1 MSNCIVLK
9 KGGASIAANQIKAEV
24 SRILGD
30 SDTNGDLSLDVAI
43 KILSDFN
50 IIAKTNS
57 EAILSVEDIL
67 STVEENVQEN
77 KNEVPDVSSDA
88 SVASVFIDSND
99 SFITVRIG
107 NMTKEYSKVD
117 YMISTYRMNS
127 YLDRA
132 KDIYFQLRYEY
143 QETPFEALEDA
154 LEQLSNEMDDRLRQ
168 YEENPLETGFKLKED
183 GSVDESV
190 VENFRKDLEV
200 IDEALDSKD
209 LSLLIKLVKTINNT
223 GIESIN
229 VSYLN
234 EKIRDKILKERQ
246 NQLELEESESVF
258 QADDEN
264 VKEYIQEQDIA
275 FNKQSLSAEL
285 VAFWNSFD
293 ELKKIETTEEEIQND
308 ITNLEDAF
316 ETENAE
322 GKKFDRTR
330 GEEKPR
336 IDPFIAARLAS
347 IAKKTFDI
355 KDGKI
360 ISYDAVNSETGFKMY
375 ADMQNLLR
383 IIIEDFAQVKTYSDV
398 SGERGNTDVYD
409 KLKDRIAELAKIDPT
424 FNNILDM
431 LNEFGNDKIAKSK
444 FVTSLYL
451 ENINYIDIYKDATSF
466 EDGDSSI
473 DIVETNKYNRI
484 KAIFGKK
491 LANIFRS
498 RFVSSN
504 KELKLKT
511 INSYRERLNKI
522 ATELTGTVED
532 VYKVSQVLNTIMDT
546 EITPISIYNV
556 INENLKGKSVIS
568 NEPNTVVARYLREI
582 LGQFTTMFFN
592 NQANVTEISDFG
604 PGIFSVI
611 MNKYLKV
618 SREQSDNMLIG
629 PNGKVYSKANASYSE
644 RFLDQLINKPSNAQ
658 KKYLGLTSGIRE
670 SGKFLWAKSYA
681 AISRLNKVARDA
693 KAKTIKTITVL
704 QDKVKNDSGIED
716 YKTRKNR
723 TGSEFA
729 TNQLSLT
736 LNYLKNGKNFATY
749 PNASDKSVNNVSLGE
764 ENTLLDD
771 NGGHSFIVE
780 LNDAIK
786 LVKEGKTAD
795 LRNTNIFKRILNYSE
810 AEVLRFIGAYE
821 KLNDSNETTNN
832 VMGKVSPKQYPYIV
846 GDKIVYLTKKE
857 GTSLGLEQSTGPVRL
872 KGFVKVI
879 GKKGDLIIK
888 TNTLQEAIDLG
899 LTDIKFL
906 GNAFSNFFYD
916 TTALEDADLFE
927 KDKDHGYYKPKD
939 YDNITSYLNRF
950 RSSKFVQDRLNKE
963 LNSELRQIEEY
974 LVSNKIIKTSN
985 EILEK
990 LSEIT
995 KEKDQNQLRSIYMA
1009 AASMKYKLDQI
1020 ERSYLY
1026 GGGVEYYKNV
1036 NKDNAILSREQNQG
1050 ANVSVDYFKRIYALS
1065 SSGIRPYFPNGESS
1079 KVKVL
1084 IVNDVVYQ
1092 SEMAEDTDA
1101 TNGGGYIHYLEAIK
1115 FRERIGKL
1123 TKKEKDIIKRLRKG
1137 EEVSDNEMKFLFQPI
1152 KPFFFN
1158 LETSGPLLI
1167 KNAWTILT
1175 PWLGKNTSLPVLTK
1189 LYNTMENTGIRMI
1202 LPSSNIKVGI
1212 HDAID
1217 ISNDFSGNKYDI
1229 IDFLEP
1235 KNSIYREQLLEAS
1248 FDIDGGF
1255 FIEHTATPEH
1265 GVHEMNL
1272 PRGIVENMM
1281 TILEPGT
1288 TVNMYD
1294 SKTRSY
1300 KSVDALTV
1308 KENLTI
1314 AIEQLRDIQV
1324 KKIYSELGLVVDEN
1338 GEVIAKENFAEK
1350 QREFAKKYLIDENTT
1365 QDIIDAIESGTPLMS
1380 IIPLQNIILNKLS
1393 SIARKAVNTVQ
1404 MLGGQLIQS
1413 PQWGFLAPN
1422 NIAAQ
1427 FGDLV
1432 GETSNGQYYF
1442 KKGNESQLEE
1452 KGVKFFKNGFNGVQ
1466 KKSYEIQNKNG
1477 KQIVTPFECL
1487 CSTNY
1492 IRNQIPE
1499 LANAT
1504 DETIMAMMENKP
1516 EIRRV
1521 LASRIPNQAV
1531 ASNNVM
1537 EIVGILPQSMGDTIV
1552 SYLDMTRLTGSD
1564 FDIDKLY
1571 TIFPYVKLK
1580 NGELQ
1585 LITPKFGEKATQKQL
1600 SNYIL
1605 QTFIQ
1610 LGMDER
1616 IREEYFKKSI
1626 DTSIKEDIIFNGFK
1640 EAPKNLSEYTKGDVQ
1655 FLPTMLQMPNEA
1667 VYKEPIYSS
1676 RNSEFNMFTLL
1687 HQIEVEESAMQAKE
1701 LLGRLVVMRKSL
1713 MSMVHESI
1721 AYKGNVPFAEKF
1733 SGNEKFTKLAYR
1745 ESRDILGK
1753 IFELAVIL
1761 SEETNLTADNMKLII
1776 LPKININSNTTNIWT
1791 ASLAHTLNPELVC
1804 CLFTQKAMQY
1814 YSQEKSN
1821 LVAAGNIVEAGDE
1834 TLQKIVRNKILKH
1847 ISSNAILDRMFN
1859 VETKLSTSKNNLYS
1873 VRIKENVD
1881 WSDITLDLSENF
1893 DTDEEKL
1900 TKKVA
1905 GDKYISEHLNEDN
1918 NANQIADSLYE
1929 QIKIKGK
1936 ITNIKLNVTG
1946 NDIYILKKSQNYYND
1961 LIIDIIKKLQNKGVI
1976 ISEIRSG
1983 GKTGIDEAGI
1993 IAAQR
1998 LFIPNEVHTTSDF
2011 MFRDKSGNDI
2021 SSEEEFKK
2029 RFGIFNV
2036 NSKDIHLEIF
2046 EKKGGMELVKQYS
2059 EQLLSNNT
2067 YLPLKAVSIQRNKYE
2082 SLKIKGETNTKEFRD
2097 LDKYFKSLEYA
2108 ALQLAVLENIVK
2120 LDVIGDIDSKFILG
2134 TKTNITNKEPYSLII
2149 SILNYN
2155 SFINVYNEDSQI
2167 YKPEDYFFTEN
2178 GSAKFE
2184 AVFSLY
2190 SQRDI
2195 LNVFKSFYPEFETEM
2210 VQVLLEQ
2217 YRKITG
2223 HNINNSKEIKAI
2235 YDIIK
2240 LHTLMTG
2247 FDLKTGSDF
2256 SFYIKQSMSNQDTIF
2271 DDHLKVLEL
2280 FRQYQISNSI
2290 ISNIA
2295 PNGYGAKWQTNEKGD
2310 KQKSHPTIY
2319 RFELLSSRAD
2329 KISKDELVQGMRQ
2342 LIFFKN
2348 SNMTKEENQLIR
2360 KFGKDL
2366 AIQALL
2372 TSNGKFSPFSLKE
2385 YIPMD
2390 FYKAIGYTQ
2399 KLDKIFSSSVNVDM
2413 QSAIVASIKNGDVKV
2428 PFFAK
2433 ENFAQGIEVTPE
2445 INGKKMTNVIKVS
2458 DFVVSNNNA
2467 AKFDLTY
2474 YEGIYSS
2481 LTSVSKYIK
2490 TNVNGST
2497 ELYELI
2503 GFKKYEDTESK
2514 PRLSFYYIKSDKQGI
2529 KDGAFDFTEYN
2540 YEDTSIFRENQ
2551 VNYNIPDVGKT
2562 KDEIKQYVIDNID
2575 GIQNEVNMKQ
2585 KDIVDMNEIIDIL
2598 KDIRTKDIIT
2608 EENAVETYKDNC
2620 N

>member
-67 STVEENVQEN
+67 STVEENIQEN

-117 YMISTYRMNS
+117 YMIPTYRMNS

-132 KDIYFQLRYEY
+132 KDIYFQLRHEY
-143 QETPFEALEDA
+143 QEAPFEALEDS
-154 LEQLSNEMDDRLRQ
+154 LEQLSNEMDERLQQ

-209 LSLLIKLVKTINNT
+209 LSLLTKLAKTINNT

-229 VSYLN
+229 ASYLN
-234 EKIRDKILKERQ
+234 EEIRNKILKERQ
-246 NQLELEESESVF
+246 NQLELEESESIF

-275 FNKQSLSAEL
+275 FNKQSLSTEL

-293 ELKKIETTEEEIQND
+293 ELKKIETTEEDIQND

-355 KDGKI
+355 KDSKI
-360 ISYDAVNSETGFKMY
+360 VSYDAVNPETGFKMY

-451 ENINYIDIYKDATSF
+451 ENINYIDIYKDDTSF

-484 KAIFGKK
+484 KTIFGKK

-511 INSYRERLNKI
+511 INSYRDRLSKI
-522 ATELTGTVED
+522 STELTGTVED
-532 VYKVSQVLNTIMDT
+532 IYKVSQVLNDIMDT
-546 EITPISIYNV
+546 EITPISIYNI
-556 INENLKGKSVIS
+556 INENLKGKSSIS
-568 NEPNTVVARYLREI
+568 NESNVVVARYLKEI

-658 KKYLGLTSGIRE
+658 KKYLGLISGIRE
-670 SGKFLWAKSYA
+670 SSKFIWAKSYA
-681 AISRLNKVARDA
+681 AINRLNKIAKDA
-693 KAKTIKTITVL
+693 KAKTIKTITIL

-736 LNYLKNGKNFATY
+736 LNYLKDGKNFATY
-749 PNASDKSVNNVSLGE
+749 PNAADKSVNNVSLGE

-771 NGGHSFIVE
+771 NGGNSFIVE
-780 LNDAIK
+780 LNEAVKLIK
-786 LVKEGKTAD
+786 DGKTAD
-795 LRNTNIFKRILNYSE
+795 LRNTNFFKRILNYSE

-821 KLNDSNETTNN
+821 KLNDPNETTNN
-832 VMGKVSPKQYPYIV
+832 VMGKVASKQYPYIV

-857 GTSLGLEQSTGPVRL
+857 GTSLGLEQSTEPVRL

-916 TTALEDADLFE
+916 TTALEDTDLFE

-939 YDNITSYLNRF
+939 YENITSYLNRF

-974 LVSNKIIKTSN
+974 LVSNKTIKTSN

-995 KEKDQNQLRSIYMA
+995 KEKDQNQLRRIYMA
-1009 AASMKYKLDQI
+1009 IASMKYKLDQI

-1092 SEMAEDTDA
+1092 SEMAKDTDA
-1101 TNGGGYIHYLEAIK
+1101 TDGGGYIHYLEAIK

-1123 TKKEKDIIKRLRKG
+1123 TKKEKDVIKRLRKE

-1158 LETSGPLLI
+1158 LETSGPLLM

-1217 ISNDFSGNKYDI
+1217 ISNDFNGNKYDI
-1229 IDFLEP
+1229 IDFLDPE
-1235 KNSIYREQLLEAS
+1235 NSIYREQLLEAS
-1248 FDIDGGF
+1248 FDVDGGF

-1265 GVHEMNL
+1265 GVHEMDL
-1272 PRGIVENMM
+1272 PRGIVENMI

-1294 SKTRSY
+1294 SKTKSH

-1308 KENLTI
+1308 KDNLTT
-1314 AIEQLRDIQV
+1314 AIEQLRDLQV
-1324 KKIYSELGLVVDEN
+1324 KKIYNELGLIVNEN
-1338 GEVIAKENFAEK
+1338 GEVITKENFAEK

-1393 SIARKAVNTVQ
+1393 STARKAVNTVQ

-1422 NIAAQ
+1422 NIASQ
-1427 FGDLV
+1427 FGDLA

-1442 KKGNESQLEE
+1442 KKGNEFQLEE

-1477 KQIVTPFECL
+1477 KQIVMPFECL

-1516 EIRRV
+1516 ELRRV

-1537 EIVGILPQSMGDTIV
+1537 EIVGILPQSMGDTII

-1564 FDIDKLY
+1564 FD
-1571 TIFPYVKLK
+1571 
-1580 NGELQ
+1580 
-1585 LITPKFGEKATQKQL
+1585 
-1600 SNYIL
+1600 
-1605 QTFIQ
+1605 
-1610 LGMDER
+1610 R
-1616 IREEYFKKSI
+1616 
-1626 DTSIKEDIIFNGFK
+1626 
-1640 EAPKNLSEYTKGDVQ
+1640 
-1655 FLPTMLQMPNEA
+1655 
-1667 VYKEPIYSS
+1667 
-1676 RNSEFNMFTLL
+1676 
-1687 HQIEVEESAMQAKE
+1687 
-1701 LLGRLVVMRKSL
+1701 
-1713 MSMVHESI
+1713 
-1721 AYKGNVPFAEKF
+1721 
-1733 SGNEKFTKLAYR
+1733 
-1745 ESRDILGK
+1745 
-1753 IFELAVIL
+1753 
-1761 SEETNLTADNMKLII
+1761 
-1776 LPKININSNTTNIWT
+1776 
-1791 ASLAHTLNPELVC
+1791 
-1804 CLFTQKAMQY
+1804 
-1814 YSQEKSN
+1814 
-1821 LVAAGNIVEAGDE
+1821 
-1834 TLQKIVRNKILKH
+1834 
-1847 ISSNAILDRMFN
+1847 
-1859 VETKLSTSKNNLYS
+1859 
-1873 VRIKENVD
+1873 
-1881 WSDITLDLSENF
+1881 
-1893 DTDEEKL
+1893 
-1900 TKKVA
+1900 
-1905 GDKYISEHLNEDN
+1905 
-1918 NANQIADSLYE
+1918 
-1929 QIKIKGK
+1929 
-1936 ITNIKLNVTG
+1936 
-1946 NDIYILKKSQNYYND
+1946 
-1961 LIIDIIKKLQNKGVI
+1961 
-1976 ISEIRSG
+1976 
-1983 GKTGIDEAGI
+1983 
-1993 IAAQR
+1993 
-1998 LFIPNEVHTTSDF
+1998 
-2011 MFRDKSGNDI
+2011 
-2021 SSEEEFKK
+2021 
-2029 RFGIFNV
+2029 
-2036 NSKDIHLEIF
+2036 
-2046 EKKGGMELVKQYS
+2046 
-2059 EQLLSNNT
+2059 
-2067 YLPLKAVSIQRNKYE
+2067 
-2082 SLKIKGETNTKEFRD
+2082 
-2097 LDKYFKSLEYA
+2097 
-2108 ALQLAVLENIVK
+2108 
-2120 LDVIGDIDSKFILG
+2120 
-2134 TKTNITNKEPYSLII
+2134 
-2149 SILNYN
+2149 
-2155 SFINVYNEDSQI
+2155 
-2167 YKPEDYFFTEN
+2167 
-2178 GSAKFE
+2178 
-2184 AVFSLY
+2184 
-2190 SQRDI
+2190 
-2195 LNVFKSFYPEFETEM
+2195 
-2210 VQVLLEQ
+2210 
-2217 YRKITG
+2217 
-2223 HNINNSKEIKAI
+2223 
-2235 YDIIK
+2235 
-2240 LHTLMTG
+2240 
-2247 FDLKTGSDF
+2247 
-2256 SFYIKQSMSNQDTIF
+2256 QSMS
-2271 DDHLKVLEL
+2271 K
-2280 FRQYQISNSI
+2280 
-2290 ISNIA
+2290 
-2295 PNGYGAKWQTNEKGD
+2295 
-2310 KQKSHPTIY
+2310 
-2319 RFELLSSRAD
+2319 
-2329 KISKDELVQGMRQ
+2329 
-2342 LIFFKN
+2342 
-2348 SNMTKEENQLIR
+2348 
-2360 KFGKDL
+2360 
-2366 AIQALL
+2366 
-2372 TSNGKFSPFSLKE
+2372 
-2385 YIPMD
+2385 
-2390 FYKAIGYTQ
+2390 
-2399 KLDKIFSSSVNVDM
+2399 
-2413 QSAIVASIKNGDVKV
+2413 
-2428 PFFAK
+2428 
-2433 ENFAQGIEVTPE
+2433 
-2445 INGKKMTNVIKVS
+2445 
-2458 DFVVSNNNA
+2458 
-2467 AKFDLTY
+2467 
-2474 YEGIYSS
+2474 
-2481 LTSVSKYIK
+2481 
-2490 TNVNGST
+2490 
-2497 ELYELI
+2497 
-2503 GFKKYEDTESK
+2503 
-2514 PRLSFYYIKSDKQGI
+2514 
-2529 KDGAFDFTEYN
+2529 
-2540 YEDTSIFRENQ
+2540 
-2551 VNYNIPDVGKT
+2551 
-2562 KDEIKQYVIDNID
+2562 
-2575 GIQNEVNMKQ
+2575 
-2585 KDIVDMNEIIDIL
+2585 
-2598 KDIRTKDIIT
+2598 
-2608 EENAVETYKDNC
+2608 
-2620 N
+2620 

>member
-107 NMTKEYSKVD
+107 SMTKEYSKVD
-117 YMISTYRMNS
+117 YMIPTYRMNS

-154 LEQLSNEMDDRLRQ
+154 LEQLYNEMDERLQQ

-200 IDEALDSKD
+200 INEALDSKD
-209 LSLLIKLVKTINNT
+209 LSLLTKLAKAINNT
-223 GIESIN
+223 EIESIN
-229 VSYLN
+229 ASYLN
-234 EKIRDKILKERQ
+234 EEIRNKILKERQ
-246 NQLELEESESVF
+246 NQLESEESEPVF

-275 FNKQSLSAEL
+275 FNKQSLSTEL
-285 VAFWNSFD
+285 VAFCNSFD
-293 ELKKIETTEEEIQND
+293 ELKKIETTEEDIQND

-316 ETENAE
+316 EIENAE

-360 ISYDAVNSETGFKMY
+360 ISYDAVNPETGFKMY

-451 ENINYIDIYKDATSF
+451 ENINYIDIYKDDTSF

-484 KAIFGKK
+484 KTIFGKK

-522 ATELTGTVED
+522 AAELTGTVED
-532 VYKVSQVLNTIMDT
+532 VYKVSQVLNIIMDT

-568 NEPNTVVARYLREI
+568 NESNTVVARYLREI

-592 NQANVTEISDFG
+592 NKANVTEISDFG

-658 KKYLGLTSGIRE
+658 KKYLGLISGIRE
-670 SGKFLWAKSYA
+670 SSKFLWAKSYA
-681 AISRLNKVARDA
+681 AISRLNKIARDA
-693 KAKTIKTITVL
+693 KARTIKTITVL
-704 QDKVKNDSGIED
+704 QDKVKNDSGTED

-736 LNYLKNGKNFATY
+736 LNYLKDGRNFATY
-749 PNASDKSVNNVSLGE
+749 PNAADKSVNNVSLGE

-795 LRNTNIFKRILNYSE
+795 LRNTNFFKRILNYAE
-810 AEVLRFIGAYE
+810 AEVLRFIGTYE
-821 KLNDSNETTNN
+821 KLNDPNETTNN
-832 VMGKVSPKQYPYIV
+832 IMGKVTSKQYPYIV

-857 GTSLGLEQSTGPVRL
+857 GTSLGLEQSTEPVRL

-906 GNAFSNFFYD
+906 GNAFSNFFYN
-916 TTALEDADLFE
+916 TTALEDPDLFE

-950 RSSKFVQDRLNKE
+950 RSSKFVQDRLNRE

-974 LVSNKIIKTSN
+974 LVPNKTIKTSN

-995 KEKDQNQLRSIYMA
+995 KETDQDQLRRIYMV

-1092 SEMAEDTDA
+1092 SEMAKDTDA
-1101 TNGGGYIHYLEAIK
+1101 TDGGGYIHYLEAIK

-1123 TKKEKDIIKRLRKG
+1123 TKREKDIIKRLRKG

-1158 LETSGPLLI
+1158 LETSGPLLM

-1229 IDFLEP
+1229 IDFLDPE
-1235 KNSIYREQLLEAS
+1235 NSIYREQLLEAS
-1248 FDIDGGF
+1248 FDVDGGF

-1265 GVHEMNL
+1265 GVHEMDL

-1294 SKTRSY
+1294 RKTRSY

-1308 KENLTI
+1308 KDNLTT
-1314 AIEQLRDIQV
+1314 AIEQLRDLQV
-1324 KKIYSELGLVVDEN
+1324 KKIYNELGLVVDKN

-1393 SIARKAVNTVQ
+1393 STARKAVNTVQ

-1466 KKSYEIQNKNG
+1466 KKSYEIRNKNG

-1516 EIRRV
+1516 ELRRV

-1564 FDIDKLY
+1564 FD
-1571 TIFPYVKLK
+1571 
-1580 NGELQ
+1580 
-1585 LITPKFGEKATQKQL
+1585 
-1600 SNYIL
+1600 
-1605 QTFIQ
+1605 
-1610 LGMDER
+1610 R
-1616 IREEYFKKSI
+1616 R
-1626 DTSIKEDIIFNGFK
+1626 
-1640 EAPKNLSEYTKGDVQ
+1640 
-1655 FLPTMLQMPNEA
+1655 
-1667 VYKEPIYSS
+1667 
-1676 RNSEFNMFTLL
+1676 
-1687 HQIEVEESAMQAKE
+1687 
-1701 LLGRLVVMRKSL
+1701 
-1713 MSMVHESI
+1713 
-1721 AYKGNVPFAEKF
+1721 
-1733 SGNEKFTKLAYR
+1733 
-1745 ESRDILGK
+1745 
-1753 IFELAVIL
+1753 
-1761 SEETNLTADNMKLII
+1761 
-1776 LPKININSNTTNIWT
+1776 
-1791 ASLAHTLNPELVC
+1791 
-1804 CLFTQKAMQY
+1804 
-1814 YSQEKSN
+1814 
-1821 LVAAGNIVEAGDE
+1821 
-1834 TLQKIVRNKILKH
+1834 
-1847 ISSNAILDRMFN
+1847 
-1859 VETKLSTSKNNLYS
+1859 
-1873 VRIKENVD
+1873 
-1881 WSDITLDLSENF
+1881 
-1893 DTDEEKL
+1893 
-1900 TKKVA
+1900 
-1905 GDKYISEHLNEDN
+1905 
-1918 NANQIADSLYE
+1918 
-1929 QIKIKGK
+1929 
-1936 ITNIKLNVTG
+1936 
-1946 NDIYILKKSQNYYND
+1946 
-1961 LIIDIIKKLQNKGVI
+1961 
-1976 ISEIRSG
+1976 
-1983 GKTGIDEAGI
+1983 
-1993 IAAQR
+1993 
-1998 LFIPNEVHTTSDF
+1998 
-2011 MFRDKSGNDI
+2011 
-2021 SSEEEFKK
+2021 
-2029 RFGIFNV
+2029 
-2036 NSKDIHLEIF
+2036 
-2046 EKKGGMELVKQYS
+2046 
-2059 EQLLSNNT
+2059 
-2067 YLPLKAVSIQRNKYE
+2067 
-2082 SLKIKGETNTKEFRD
+2082 
-2097 LDKYFKSLEYA
+2097 
-2108 ALQLAVLENIVK
+2108 
-2120 LDVIGDIDSKFILG
+2120 
-2134 TKTNITNKEPYSLII
+2134 
-2149 SILNYN
+2149 
-2155 SFINVYNEDSQI
+2155 
-2167 YKPEDYFFTEN
+2167 
-2178 GSAKFE
+2178 
-2184 AVFSLY
+2184 
-2190 SQRDI
+2190 
-2195 LNVFKSFYPEFETEM
+2195 
-2210 VQVLLEQ
+2210 
-2217 YRKITG
+2217 
-2223 HNINNSKEIKAI
+2223 
-2235 YDIIK
+2235 
-2240 LHTLMTG
+2240 
-2247 FDLKTGSDF
+2247 
-2256 SFYIKQSMSNQDTIF
+2256 SMS
-2271 DDHLKVLEL
+2271 K
-2280 FRQYQISNSI
+2280 
-2290 ISNIA
+2290 
-2295 PNGYGAKWQTNEKGD
+2295 
-2310 KQKSHPTIY
+2310 
-2319 RFELLSSRAD
+2319 
-2329 KISKDELVQGMRQ
+2329 
-2342 LIFFKN
+2342 
-2348 SNMTKEENQLIR
+2348 
-2360 KFGKDL
+2360 
-2366 AIQALL
+2366 
-2372 TSNGKFSPFSLKE
+2372 
-2385 YIPMD
+2385 
-2390 FYKAIGYTQ
+2390 
-2399 KLDKIFSSSVNVDM
+2399 
-2413 QSAIVASIKNGDVKV
+2413 
-2428 PFFAK
+2428 
-2433 ENFAQGIEVTPE
+2433 
-2445 INGKKMTNVIKVS
+2445 
-2458 DFVVSNNNA
+2458 
-2467 AKFDLTY
+2467 
-2474 YEGIYSS
+2474 
-2481 LTSVSKYIK
+2481 
-2490 TNVNGST
+2490 
-2497 ELYELI
+2497 
-2503 GFKKYEDTESK
+2503 
-2514 PRLSFYYIKSDKQGI
+2514 
-2529 KDGAFDFTEYN
+2529 
-2540 YEDTSIFRENQ
+2540 
-2551 VNYNIPDVGKT
+2551 
-2562 KDEIKQYVIDNID
+2562 
-2575 GIQNEVNMKQ
+2575 
-2585 KDIVDMNEIIDIL
+2585 
-2598 KDIRTKDIIT
+2598 
-2608 EENAVETYKDNC
+2608 
-2620 N
+2620 